1 MLTIGSTPPI
11 VSTATAMLS
20 RPPATGIVSIN
31 LVSINLVRTA
41 AVTPRCRALVTE
53 GDNRARMSQASRAP
67 IPRGWRPCRKQSG
80 WHADCPVRR
89 ARLPR
94 PECAFLQW
102 RSRAACCLAGLR
114 EQREREAA
122 LGGVD
127 VELARKWGEP
137 RVLGAALHAQA
148 LVKATR
154 TAKLRCV
161 RRSRSS
167 RGSPAKLEHAWSSRS
182 APCCA
187 AIRAPRRAP
196 RCAQASGPSRVP
208 PCASRSPCGLRK

>member
-148 LVKATR
+148 LVKGHQDGEAPLREALQILEGLARQAGARVVVALGAMLRRYPSASAGAPLRSGLWPFTR
-154 TAKLRCV
+154 TTLRF
-161 RRSRSS
+161 S
-167 RGSPAKLEHAWSSRS
+167 
-182 APCCA
+182 
-187 AIRAPRRAP
+187 
-196 RCAQASGPSRVP
+196 
-208 PCASRSPCGLRK
+208 